1 MKLQLIFL
9 TLSLLLACSTSRPG
23 IARLY
28 AEPVDPPCVKEL
40 WKTELSQVP
49 AKILKKSLG
58 FFDFRD
64 CEASEIGLAWVKE
77 KRLRIKYSKQ
87 VDILNGKQ

>member
-1 MKLQLIFL
+1 M
-9 TLSLLLACSTSRPG
+9 LSLLLACSTSRPG

-40 WKTELSQVP
+40 FQKGISTIP
-49 AKILKKSLG
+49 AKITTKSLG

-64 CEASEIGLAWVKE
+64 CQQHEIGLAWVKE

-87 VDILNGKQ
+87 VGILNDEQ